1 MESLGFLLVACA
13 VIAFALVSRRLQ
25 GTVLTP
31 PLLFAVFGLVIGGAG
46 FEVIEVDFDLGLIHT
61 IAEVT
66 LILVLFS
73 DAARIE
79 LRTLR
84 SEHNLPVRMLV
95 FGLPL
100 AIFFGALAA
109 LGLPLGFGV
118 WEAALLAAILAPTD
132 AALGQAVVTSP
143 HVPVRIRQAL
153 NVESGLNDG
162 IALPAVLLFAALAST
177 ESQINGTTDWVVF
190 AAKQLTLG
198 PLAGVVIGGAGAW
211 LIDRAVQRGWVSENY
226 EGGAILAMAF
236 LSFGGAEAIGGNGFI
251 AAFVAGLVFGNV
263 VRSRCDFVFEFLE
276 AEGQILVLITFLI
289 FGAVIVPELSV
300 SLGWA
305 EMVYVVL
312 SLTLIRM
319 VPIVLSLFG
328 TGVRP
333 DTCLFLAW
341 FGPRGLASILFALLI
356 LEETSVPAAGSIV
369 GIVIAVVGISIVVHG
384 MSAAPAARR
393 YGKAMSAESNSEEM
407 RTVMEFPMRGQM
419 MAKRDSAPE
428 RN

>member
-1 MESLGFLLVACA
+1 MESHGFLLIASA

-25 GTVLTP
+25 DMVFTP
-31 PLLFAVFGLVIGGAG
+31 PLLFAAFGLLIGGAG
-46 FEVIEVDFDLGLIHT
+46 FEVIEVNFNLGLIHT

-66 LILVLFS
+66 LVLVLFS

-84 SEHNLPVRMLV
+84 SQHNLPVRMLV

-100 AIFFGALAA
+100 AILFGALAA
-109 LGLPLGFGV
+109 LGLPLGFGL

-143 HVPVRIRQAL
+143 YVPVRIRQAL

-177 ESQINGTTDWVVF
+177 EAQVNGTTDWVVF

-198 PLAGVVIGGAGAW
+198 PLTGILIGGAGAW
-211 LIDRAVQRGWVSENY
+211 LIDRAAQRGWISENY
-226 EGGAILAMAF
+226 EGAAILSMAA
-236 LSFGGAEAIGGNGFI
+236 LSFGGAEAVGGNGFI

-263 VRSRCDFVFEFLE
+263 VRSRCAFVFEFLE
-276 AEGQILVLITFLI
+276 AEGQLLVLITFLI

-305 EMVYVVL
+305 QIVYVML

-319 VPIVLSLFG
+319 VSIALSLIG
-328 TGVRP
+328 TGVRA
-333 DTCLFLAW
+333 DTCVFLAW
-341 FGPRGLASILFALLI
+341 FGPRGLASILFALLV
-356 LEETSVPAAGSIV
+356 LEETNVPAADSIV
-369 GIVIAVVGISIVVHG
+369 GIVIAVVGVSIIVHG
-384 MSAAPAARR
+384 LSAAPAARR
-393 YGKAMSAESNSEEM
+393 YGKAMVADSDSEEM
-407 RTVMEFPMRGQM
+407 RSVSELPMRGRM
-419 MAKRDSAPE
+419 MSMRESAPKE
-428 RN
+428 N